1 MTRMVDETL
10 HEHFRFRFVVS
21 EVLFESQ
28 TEHQHLI
35 IFHNETFGRVMM
47 LDGVIQVA
55 EKDEFI
61 YHETLAHTPLFALG
75 LERPREV
82 LIIGGGDGGV
92 LREVLRHKAVSRA
105 VLCEI
110 DRSVI
115 DMCREYLPMISR
127 GAHDDPRTE
136 IVIADGTEYVAET
149 EGRFDLVIV
158 DSTDPIGPGEALF
171 TLDFYRNCKR
181 CLKPGGILVNQCGL
195 PFLQGWELTQTA
207 NRLRE
212 IFADVGAFLIHTPT
226 YIGGPMALG
235 WGSDDAALRAMP
247 VETLRDRFVEA
258 GLPMRYYNPGLHKGA
273 FALPT
278 YAQELLDRR
287 DRSVL

>member
-10 HEHFRFRFVVS
+10 HDHFRFRFVAS
-21 EVLFESQ
+21 EVLFENR
-28 TEHQHLI
+28 TGHQHLI
-35 IFHNETFGRVMM
+35 IFDNETFGRVMM

-55 EKDEFI
+55 ENDEFI
-61 YHETLAHTPLFALG
+61 YHETLAHAPLFALG
-75 LERPREV
+75 LDAPRQV

-92 LREVLRHKAVSRA
+92 LREVLRHDTVKRA
-105 VLCEI
+105 VLCDI

-127 GAHDDPRTE
+127 GAYDDPRTQ
-136 IVIADGTEYVAET
+136 IVIADGTKYVAET
-149 EGRFDLVIV
+149 AEHFDVVYV

-195 PFLQGWELTQTA
+195 PFLQGWELRQTA

-226 YIGGPMALG
+226 YIGGPLALG
-235 WGSDDAALRAMP
+235 WGSDDPALRAIP
-247 VETLRDRFVEA
+247 EAALRDRFTQA
-258 GLPMRYYNPGLHKGA
+258 GLPMRYYNPCLHRGA

-278 YAQELLDRR
+278 YVQELVDDRQA
-287 DRSVL
+287 S